1 MIQKWMFGI
10 HCLAVV
16 SSPTALTWMNV
27 YPHLCAVE
35 VMDPITSEMRG
46 PSWERRIQKV
56 QRFSSTRL
64 QGFKDEDLGYSP
76 DWWAASVVNY
86 CPSRPSQLFANN
98 RNKTWQTNKVIY
110 VRNSWVCPT
119 LLSLLLRHSD
129 WDWDLGD
136 GEQSDKRIYV
146 FSFSIPFEKDHFR
159 TSISFLWH

>member
-1 MIQKWMFGI
+1 MDVWNPLFG
-10 HCLAVV
+10 CCVESNCSDMNECV
-16 SSPTALTWMNV
+16 SASLRRGSNGSYYVHLKCEVPLENEEYKKYSGFHPLVCKVLKMRIWDIPPT
-27 YPHLCAVE
+27 
-35 VMDPITSEMRG
+35 
-46 PSWERRIQKV
+46 
-56 QRFSSTRL
+56 
-64 QGFKDEDLGYSP
+64 
-76 DWWAASVVNY
+76 WAASVVNY
-86 CPSRPSQLFANN
+86 CPSRSSQLFANN